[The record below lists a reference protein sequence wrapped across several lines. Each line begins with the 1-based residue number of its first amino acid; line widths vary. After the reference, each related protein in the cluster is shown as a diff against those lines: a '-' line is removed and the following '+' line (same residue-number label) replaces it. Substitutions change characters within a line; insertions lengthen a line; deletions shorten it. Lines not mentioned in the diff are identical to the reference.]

1 MIKAVFFDMNE
12 TLLNLGL
19 LKEKFDK
26 YFNDNYVMKY
36 WFTKLLHT
44 STIVGIM
51 NDYKNFGELSEVVLE
66 SVFYESGKELTQ
78 SAKTDILGSF
88 RKLPAYEDVVE
99 AFKLLRVNDVRVIT
113 LSNSSLTM
121 IEEQLSN
128 AGIIDLVDAY
138 YSVDAVK
145 TYKPF
150 SDVYKYAADREKLTA
165 DNIAMVATHD
175 WDLFGA
181 KKAGFITAY
190 IKRKEVIFNPLYP
203 NADIDKKNLVDVV
216 KEIIKIK

>member
-26 YFNDNYVMKY
+26 YFNDDYVMKY

-51 NDYKNFGELSEVVLE
+51 NDYRNFGELSEVVLE

-99 AFKLLRVNDVRVIT
+99 AFKLLRDNDVRVIT

-128 AGIIDLVDAY
+128 AGIIDQVDAY

-150 SDVYKYAADREKLTA
+150 SDVYQYAADRENLTA

-181 KKAGFITAY
+181 KKAGFTTAY